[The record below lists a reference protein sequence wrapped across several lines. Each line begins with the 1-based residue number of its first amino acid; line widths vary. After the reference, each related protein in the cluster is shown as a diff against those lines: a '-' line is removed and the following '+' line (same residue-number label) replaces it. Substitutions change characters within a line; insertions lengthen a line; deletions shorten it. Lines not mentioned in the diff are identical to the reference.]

1 MGLFG
6 FLTQKEAAQMV
17 AAAVKAAMLE
27 NAPNWLRQTADAERY
42 SIPDPGVYGNQA
54 DLFRKLSWIL
64 QAVEI
69 TAHAA
74 AVTRF
79 DVKRVINDQEP
90 KDIPNHPFEM
100 LLRRPNPLD
109 SRFEFLAWTVTM
121 FKLTG
126 NCYWWMNR
134 PDEFTPPDELW
145 GIPSSKITP
154 VLNGNMIPAGY
165 MYYPGN
171 GSEIMLPPHEI
182 THFKRTNPNSRF
194 VGLSAIEAIAM
205 VAQGDLGMQKY
216 NTVLFE
222 KNNGRLPSVM
232 AFEQMIADPTWDKI
246 KEDTREASR
255 NREMLM
261 LRGVGQAGGLQW
273 LQNSVSQ
280 REMEFLAGRQANKE
294 EIYNTLAP
302 GLFSML
308 SENATEANSRTGRAA
323 FNELTLYPMHV
334 MMGEKISNEILPTYG
349 TEKARPLVGEFEDV
363 RMADKQMELNEI
375 VEYSKTHTIAEIREK
390 WYGDDKLGDE
400 RDDLLPAQIEATSG
414 GIQEPPMPAPT
425 GIPGENP
432 RRDASN
438 PPKEKALKAD
448 ENSTMIALR
457 IPDVIRQE
465 IKKRYSFVDAETLSN
480 LHITLVYLGDSRTI
494 DKPAVLRAVN
504 NLGMY
509 QSPIKGS
516 LQGLARFVN
525 GGEKDPLVL
534 TFDSPQMPA
543 LYEVLCLMLDEQ
555 HVPYHREHGFIPHMT
570 LAYIPSSAKIPV
582 NTIEPLEIN
591 FSEVY
596 LVDGEAW
603 LPVTLNGRENKAIK
617 SQYNE
622 ALEEIRQWERKTARI
637 GAKAAAENT
646 QAGFMV
652 IHLPGEVESDIRK
665 ALPECKTE
673 TAVKMVFERARV
685 RIKPKPAVEVI
696 TPPPAYDNNAGLF
709 ALAKSLDGMISA
721 YKSQT
726 TTTPPNIYLPAQT
739 FNMPQTEHVTQIHMP
754 NQPAPQTTVH
764 VTPTVEAAKA
774 PDVHVS
780 SPVNIHQTVEPASPP
795 NIDAPIT
802 INQTIEPAA
811 VPAVE
816 IPAPVT
822 NVNIEN
828 KMPDQPAP
836 VANVTVENKV
846 EPTPVKFSPT
856 IETPAPVVHVTNEVK
871 TPRIRS
877 KKTKVERDAGNN
889 IEGTT
894 EKFEYEDDK

>member
-1 MGLFG
+1 MAIFG

-17 AAAVKAAMLE
+17 ADAVKAAMLE

-194 VGLSAIEAIAM
+194 VGLSAIEAIAL
-205 VAQGDLGMQKY
+205 VAQGDLGMQSW
-216 NTVLFE
+216 NTTLFQ

-280 REMEFLAGRQANKE
+280 REMEFLGGRQANKE

-390 WYGDDKLGDE
+390 YYSDDPLGDE
-400 RDDLLPAQIEATSG
+400 RDDLLPAQIEASSG
-414 GIQEPPMPAPT
+414 GIQEPPTPPTPPGMPAEGTPMEKPET
-425 GIPGENP
+425 
-432 RRDASN
+432 DAAN
-438 PPKEKALKAD
+438 PPKEEPKEDEPTKA
-448 ENSTMIALR
+448 M
-457 IPDVIRQE
+457 V
-465 IKKRYSFVDAETLSN
+465 
-480 LHITLVYLGDSRTI
+480 
-494 DKPAVLRAVN
+494 
-504 NLGMY
+504 
-509 QSPIKGS
+509 
-516 LQGLARFVN
+516 
-525 GGEKDPLVL
+525 
-534 TFDSPQMPA
+534 
-543 LYEVLCLMLDEQ
+543 
-555 HVPYHREHGFIPHMT
+555 
-570 LAYIPSSAKIPV
+570 
-582 NTIEPLEIN
+582 
-591 FSEVY
+591 
-596 LVDGEAW
+596 
-603 LPVTLNGRENKAIK
+603 
-617 SQYNE
+617 
-622 ALEEIRQWERKTARI
+622 EEIRQWERKTARI

-816 IPAPVT
+816 IPAPIT

-828 KMPDQPAP
+828 KLPDQPAP

-871 TPRIRS
+871 TP
-877 KKTKVERDAGNN
+877 KVRKQKQKVNRDAGNN

-894 EKFEYEDDK
+894 TEFEYEDDK

>member
-6 FLTQKEAAQMV
+6 FLTQKESAQMV
-17 AAAVKAAMLE
+17 ADAVKAAMLE

-145 GIPSSKITP
+145 GIPSNKIMVVP
-154 VLNGNMIPAGY
+154 DGNSYIRGY

-171 GSEIMLPPHEI
+171 GMEILLPPHEI
-182 THFKRTNPNSRF
+182 THFKRTNPGSRF
-194 VGLSAIEAIAM
+194 VGLSAIEAIAL

-390 WYGDDKLGDE
+390 YYSDDPLGDE

-414 GIQEPPMPAPT
+414 GIQEPPTPPTPPGMPAEGTPMEKPET
-425 GIPGENP
+425 
-432 RRDASN
+432 DAAN
-438 PPKEKALKAD
+438 PPKEEPKEDEPTKA
-448 ENSTMIALR
+448 M
-457 IPDVIRQE
+457 V
-465 IKKRYSFVDAETLSN
+465 
-480 LHITLVYLGDSRTI
+480 
-494 DKPAVLRAVN
+494 
-504 NLGMY
+504 
-509 QSPIKGS
+509 
-516 LQGLARFVN
+516 
-525 GGEKDPLVL
+525 
-534 TFDSPQMPA
+534 
-543 LYEVLCLMLDEQ
+543 
-555 HVPYHREHGFIPHMT
+555 
-570 LAYIPSSAKIPV
+570 
-582 NTIEPLEIN
+582 
-591 FSEVY
+591 
-596 LVDGEAW
+596 
-603 LPVTLNGRENKAIK
+603 
-617 SQYNE
+617 
-622 ALEEIRQWERKTARI
+622 EEIRQWERKTARI

-685 RIKPKPAVEVI
+685 RIKPKPAPEVVT
-696 TPPPAYDNNAGLF
+696 TPAPAYDNA
-709 ALAKSLDGMISA
+709 ALVTLAQSLNNLASA

-754 NQPAPQTTVH
+754 NQPTPQTTVH
-764 VTPTVEAAKA
+764 VAPTVEAAKA

-811 VPAVE
+811 VPSVE

-871 TPRIRS
+871 TP
-877 KKTKVERDAGNN
+877 KVRKQRQKVNRDAGNN

-894 EKFEYEDDK
+894 TEFEYEDDK

>member
-1 MGLFG
+1 
-6 FLTQKEAAQMV
+6 
-17 AAAVKAAMLE
+17 
-27 NAPNWLRQTADAERY
+27 
-42 SIPDPGVYGNQA
+42 
-54 DLFRKLSWIL
+54 
-64 QAVEI
+64 
-69 TAHAA
+69 
-74 AVTRF
+74 
-79 DVKRVINDQEP
+79 
-90 KDIPNHPFEM
+90 
-100 LLRRPNPLD
+100 
-109 SRFEFLAWTVTM
+109 
-121 FKLTG
+121 
-126 NCYWWMNR
+126 
-134 PDEFTPPDELW
+134 
-145 GIPSSKITP
+145 
-154 VLNGNMIPAGY
+154 
-165 MYYPGN
+165 
-171 GSEIMLPPHEI
+171 
-182 THFKRTNPNSRF
+182 
-194 VGLSAIEAIAM
+194 
-205 VAQGDLGMQKY
+205 
-216 NTVLFE
+216 
-222 KNNGRLPSVM
+222 
-232 AFEQMIADPTWDKI
+232 
-246 KEDTREASR
+246 
-255 NREMLM
+255 
-261 LRGVGQAGGLQW
+261 
-273 LQNSVSQ
+273 
-280 REMEFLAGRQANKE
+280 
-294 EIYNTLAP
+294 
-302 GLFSML
+302 ML

-390 WYGDDKLGDE
+390 YYSDDPLGDE

-414 GIQEPPMPAPT
+414 GIQEPPTPPTPPGMPAEGTPMEKPET
-425 GIPGENP
+425 
-432 RRDASN
+432 DAAN
-438 PPKEKALKAD
+438 PPKEEPKEDEPTKA
-448 ENSTMIALR
+448 M
-457 IPDVIRQE
+457 V
-465 IKKRYSFVDAETLSN
+465 
-480 LHITLVYLGDSRTI
+480 
-494 DKPAVLRAVN
+494 
-504 NLGMY
+504 
-509 QSPIKGS
+509 
-516 LQGLARFVN
+516 
-525 GGEKDPLVL
+525 
-534 TFDSPQMPA
+534 
-543 LYEVLCLMLDEQ
+543 
-555 HVPYHREHGFIPHMT
+555 
-570 LAYIPSSAKIPV
+570 
-582 NTIEPLEIN
+582 
-591 FSEVY
+591 
-596 LVDGEAW
+596 
-603 LPVTLNGRENKAIK
+603 
-617 SQYNE
+617 
-622 ALEEIRQWERKTARI
+622 EEIRQWERKTARI

-685 RIKPKPAVEVI
+685 RIKPKPAPEVVT
-696 TPPPAYDNNAGLF
+696 TPAPAYDNA
-709 ALAKSLDGMISA
+709 ALVTLAQSLNNLASA